1 MEVFFCSRRVANSAP
16 LFNWVFRSLWLSVCC
31 SFCVFSPFTC
41 VCCVCFKKMH
51 ERKRGVFKFALCAF
65 PRHFSSP
72 LFIGVTRKIFVEGI
86 DCFHGSTLSDPQG
99 CWNFWGSLRTPTG
112 RATNRN
118 TDRFHLSTAC
128 DLQTRDLFDCRLTAI
143 CLEKWQLHF
152 IIILQ
157 LLWHTRRYFVTTSKV
172 LISPYFRLYRVSISR
187 K

>member
-16 LFNWVFRSLWLSVCC
+16 LFNWIFRSLWLLSVAP
-31 SFCVFSPFTC
+31 SASSPRLRVYAVCVL
-41 VCCVCFKKMH
+41 KKMH

-72 LFIGVTRKIFVEGI
+72 LFIGVTRKIFFVEGI

-128 DLQTRDLFDCRLTAI
+128 DLQTRDLFDCRLTTI

-157 LLWHTRRYFVTTSKV
+157 LLWHTRR
-172 LISPYFRLYRVSISR
+172 
-187 K
+187 